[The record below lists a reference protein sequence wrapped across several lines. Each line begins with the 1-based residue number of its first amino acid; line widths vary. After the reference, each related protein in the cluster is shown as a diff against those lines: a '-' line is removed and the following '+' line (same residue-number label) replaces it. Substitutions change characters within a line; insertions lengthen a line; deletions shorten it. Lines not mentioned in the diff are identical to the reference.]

1 MRASWALLL
10 ALLVLSPVWAAV
22 PHAGSRT
29 ASSFHVDE
37 ARRTSGAWNVT
48 HNASRYG
55 LPDGLDGSGI
65 GIALVDTGV
74 DVRHPDL
81 PMPHPIKARYEITT
95 EGVTPFNGSPPASPH
110 GTMMAGILAGTG
122 NASNGTHRGV
132 ASGAT
137 LYSFRAF
144 HHGRVVRPAAIFQWI
159 LDHGDELS
167 PPIRV
172 VVNAWGCRPEGCA
185 EQGPDHPHLRMSS
198 KLAEAG
204 HVVVFAAG
212 NDGGDGSKAETDAE
226 ATNPTPGVIGV
237 ADISIPG
244 TAPDGGCVF
253 SISSRGH
260 ALDPAT
266 WPDVA
271 APGDKHTTT
280 RMRGED
286 DGDARFYRPFGGTS
300 AAAGHVGGVVALML
314 QANPDLDPATVERI
328 LESTARKPDC
338 GIPYVRADP
347 AHPGDAANYVAG
359 HGHVDATAAVQA
371 ALDPPGEPDP
381 VPLAPLPPSFHD
393 VAAPSGRPLR
403 TFGIDHPWQRSPGVT
418 AIDRGNFTF
427 GIAGHPVVR
436 SSGPFQSTLTVQSI
450 AATIGV
456 RGDLGRPSW
465 LAGPARLTLH
475 VEEIGATGPVTDVG
489 TVQVPVDAPDDGRT
503 VWRSFGR
510 ESDDIVT
517 LMPGDRLRVTVDLD
531 HPVVPLSDDEI
542 WLLEPR
548 SGGRRASLSLG

>member
-1 MRASWALLL
+1 MRAAWAVLA
-10 ALLVLSPVWAAV
+10 ALLVLTPVWAAAA
-22 PHAGSRT
+22 PDGSPS
-29 ASSFHVDE
+29 SSFLVDE

-81 PMPHPIKARYEITT
+81 PMPHPIQGRYEVTAD
-95 EGVTPFNGSPPASPH
+95 GVVPFNGSAPASGH
-110 GTMMAGILAGTG
+110 GTHMAGILAGTG
-122 NASNGTHRGV
+122 NASNGTHQGV
-132 ASGAT
+132 APGAT
-137 LYSFRAF
+137 LYSFRSF
-144 HHGRVVRPAAIFQWI
+144 SHGRVLRPAETFRWI
-159 LDHGDELS
+159 LEHGDELD
-167 PPIRV
+167 PPIRI

-185 EQGPDHPHLRMSS
+185 EQGPDQPHLRMAS
-198 KLAEAG
+198 KLVEAG
-204 HVVVFAAG
+204 YVVVFAAG
-212 NDGGDGSKAETDAE
+212 NDGGDGSQAMTDAE
-226 ATNPTPGVIGV
+226 AVVPTPGVVGV
-237 ADISIPG
+237 ADLGIPG
-244 TAPDGGCVF
+244 TTSGGGCVV
-253 SISSRGH
+253 SLSSRGH

-280 RMRGED
+280 RMRGTGEED
-286 DGDARFYRPFGGTS
+286 VDPYTPFGGTS
-300 AAAGHVGGVVALML
+300 AAAGHLGGVVALML

-347 AHPGDAANYVAG
+347 AHPGDPANYAAG
-359 HGHVDATAAVQA
+359 HGHLNATAAVQA

-381 VPLAPLPPSFHD
+381 VPLEALPPSFHA
-393 VAAPSGRPLR
+393 VASPRDRPLR

-418 AIDRGNFTF
+418 AIERGNFTF

-436 SSGPFQSTLTVQSI
+436 TSGPFQSTLTVQSI

-489 TVQVPVDAPDDGRT
+489 TVQVPIETPDDDRT

-510 ESDDIVT
+510 ESDNVVT
-517 LMPGDRLRVTVDLD
+517 LMPGDRLRVTVDLE

-542 WLLEPR
+542 WFLAAR
-548 SGGRRASLSLG
+548 TGGRRASLSLG